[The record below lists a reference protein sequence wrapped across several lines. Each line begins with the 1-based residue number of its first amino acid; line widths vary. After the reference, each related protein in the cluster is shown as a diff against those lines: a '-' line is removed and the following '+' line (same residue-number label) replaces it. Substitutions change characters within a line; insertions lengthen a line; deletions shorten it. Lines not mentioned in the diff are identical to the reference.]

1 MLYDRGNGLF
11 ADIHMG
17 RKKPAL
23 WKSVELR
30 RVDAADLDR
39 IAQVMKNGTDGARA
53 SEVMRALAQ
62 FTGSG
67 GQGPSLGE

>member
-1 MLYDRGNGLF
+1 MYERGNGLF

-30 RVDAADLDR
+30 QVDAPDVER
-39 IAQVMKNGTDGARA
+39 IALIMKNGTDGATP
-53 SEVMRALAQ
+53 SEVITAFTQ
-62 FTGSG
+62 FTGSSG
-67 GQGPSLGE
+67 KGPSLGE